1 MSQSQNFSLYQYHVD
16 FQPSIDSIGLRKM
29 LLKDHKELIG
39 PVKAFDGMVLFCSR
53 KFEKTVGLKLY
64 II

>member
-1 MSQSQNFSLYQYHVD
+1 MSQSKNFSLFQYHVD
-16 FQPSIDSIGLRKM
+16 FQPPVESIHLRKM

-53 KFEKTVGLKLY
+53 KFEKTVGISY
-64 II
+64 